1 MPELKDRIIVA
12 LDVSTLEEAKILVES
27 LSEYVSCFKIGLQ
40 LLTSVGAP
48 KVVEFIHDYGG
59 KVFLDGKFHD
69 IPNTMGKAAKAAANL
84 NVKYFDLHTLSGEE
98 AIKAAVANKGDSEV
112 LAVTILTSLN
122 EAYCQKAFKKSV
134 AEVVFILAST
144 AAAAGVDG
152 IICSPKDLKPLKY
165 CGRKDIKFITPG
177 IRPEWAQKDDQARF
191 MTPGEAIK
199 AGAYALVIGRPI
211 TQPPKDIGNPVDAVK
226 LILEEIQEALAE
238 MGE

>member
-12 LDVSTLEEAKILVES
+12 LDVSTLEEAEKLVRN
-27 LSEYVSCFKIGLQ
+27 LSKYVSCFKVGLQ

-48 KVVEFIHDYGG
+48 KIVDFIHDCGG
-59 KVFLDGKFHD
+59 EVFLDGKFND

-84 NVKYFDLHTLSGEE
+84 NVKYFDVHALAGAE
-98 AIKAAVANKGDSEV
+98 AIKAAIANKGDSEV

-144 AAAAGVDG
+144 AAAAKVDG
-152 IICSPKDLKPLKY
+152 IICSPQDLKSLKY

-177 IRPEWAQKDDQARF
+177 IRPEWTQKDDQKRF

-211 TQPPKDIGNPVDAVK
+211 TQPPEKIGSPVDAVK
-226 LILEEIQEALAE
+226 LILEEVKTALDE
-238 MGE
+238 MEK